1 MMPNFGQKVSAKS
14 DLVPEWTSQE
24 VSTGVSTRAVGA
36 GWTEP
41 DPVLFLWRVFKYKQ
55 RLNETALLQRL
66 TAANASKL
74 VLIVK
79 LWTRGGT
86 NRTEPDWTE
95 TEELVYNSGRS
106 GTSRWTCSYISSL
119 KLLDIF
125 CPKMDPAG
133 FKSAGSDKYTLNR

>member
-1 MMPNFGQKVSAKS
+1 MAALATMMPNFGQKVSAKS

-41 DPVLFLWRVFKYKQ
+41 DPVLFLWSVFKYKQ
-55 RLNETALLQRL
+55 RLNETALLQQL

-79 LWTRGGT
+79 EEGQTGR
-86 NRTEPDWTE
+86 NRTGPRRRSWFITVAEAGQAA
-95 TEELVYNSGRS
+95 GRVR
-106 GTSRWTCSYISSL
+106 TYHL
-119 KLLDIF
+119 
-125 CPKMDPAG
+125 
-133 FKSAGSDKYTLNR
+133 